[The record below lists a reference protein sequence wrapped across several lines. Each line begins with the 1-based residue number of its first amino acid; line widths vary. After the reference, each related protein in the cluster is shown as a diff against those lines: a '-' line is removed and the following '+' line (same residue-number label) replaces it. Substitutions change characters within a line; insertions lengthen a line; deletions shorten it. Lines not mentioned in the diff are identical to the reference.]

1 MSISVWSE
9 TEVKKRKDQGEVLKL
24 SRMGVGGEGKMK
36 ILPRTFRTFQDV
48 YELSDNVLHPYPQAS
63 IFSHTLI

>member
-9 TEVKKRKDQGEVLKL
+9 TEVKKRKDQGEVLRL
-24 SRMGVGGEGKMK
+24 SRMGWGGGGQNEVS
-36 ILPRTFRTFQDV
+36 PRTFRTFQDV

-63 IFSHTLI
+63 IFSQTLI